1 MMRNRMVHW
10 NEKVDHGVKIKMY
23 SEIERREKKKKREKR
38 NNSSTSTLLLLPLPN
53 TQPACLQVPQGW
65 LPTGRLPM
73 ADLLPKPPDG
83 GADPWAYLPWT

>member
-53 TQPACLQVPQGW
+53 IPDLHACRYPRVGSQQAG
-65 LPTGRLPM
+65 
-73 ADLLPKPPDG
+73 
-83 GADPWAYLPWT
+83 Y